1 MHTKYIRKFAQKI
14 LIVFSLSF
22 LLSCSSL
29 AKNGDLVAE
38 RVIEKIPPVKQ
49 INSSESDPS
58 FKNKVDVKS
67 ITYMSDGLKVNGYIA
82 IPKQENKQEKK
93 LPCIIYNRGGNR
105 EFGAISDQE
114 AITGLGQ
121 LASWGYV
128 VIASQ
133 YRGNGGSEGRE
144 QFGGADVNDV
154 LNLLPV
160 LEKISQADVSRVG
173 MFGWSRGG
181 MMTYLA
187 LTRTN
192 KLSAA
197 VVGSGIADLFDGAKQ
212 RPEME
217 TNVYSQLIPDYE
229 KNKEAELKARSA
241 VFWPEKLNKN
251 TPILLLHGS
260 ADWRVNPA
268 QALNMA
274 NKLYETQHPFRFIF
288 FEGGDHGV
296 GEHRKEANRQIRNW
310 FDTYVRD
317 KKPWPDLKPH
327 GK

>member
-1 MHTKYIRKFAQKI
+1 MHKRYTRKLAQKI
-14 LIVFSLSF
+14 VIIFSLSF
-22 LLSCSSL
+22 SLSCSSL
-29 AKNGDLVAE
+29 AKDGDLVAE
-38 RVIEKIPPVKQ
+38 RVIENSRSVKPAS
-49 INSSESDPS
+49 SSEVDTSVEG
-58 FKNKVDVKS
+58 KVDVKS
-67 ITYMSDGLKVNGYIA
+67 ITYVSDGLKVKGYIA
-82 IPKQENKQEKK
+82 IPKQVNNHEKK

-105 EFGAISDQE
+105 EFGAISDQG
-114 AITGLGQ
+114 AVTVLGQ

-133 YRGNGGSEGRE
+133 YRGNSGSEGRE

-154 LNLLPV
+154 LNLIPV
-160 LEKISQADVSRVG
+160 LEKIPQADATRIG
-173 MFGWSRGG
+173 MLGWSRGG

-192 KLSAA
+192 RLSAA
-197 VVGSGIADLFDGAKQ
+197 IVGSGIADLFDGAKQ

-217 TNVYSQLIPDYE
+217 THVYSQLIPDYE
-229 KNKEAELKARSA
+229 KNKDVELKARSA
-241 VFWPEKLNKN
+241 IFWPEKLNKN

-268 QALNMA
+268 QALIMA

-296 GEHRKEANRQIRNW
+296 SEHRKEANRQIRNW

-317 KKPWPDLKPH
+317 KKSWPDLKPH